1 MTRAARDA
9 WSTRCPSGVGV
20 SIRAVMAAIEQ
31 PVGSGGEERA
41 AGRSGRV
48 ARAREL
54 RERGWLLRE
63 IAAEMGVVAQTVFA
77 WLDDPDGSKLRERK
91 QRYGGV
97 CVDCDERVRRAC
109 QGRRAVVCARSGGRA
124 SERGGRAR
132 ALSRR
137 SVSSS
142 VATVTRRRPVIGT
155 PIKRAG
161 WGSTRAR
168 RALYADG
175 CWPWSSIAVKVFGRW
190 NDAIHA
196 AGFAPTPSGRYD
208 RERASPAASTR
219 SSAQGSR
226 ITTRTRALAL
236 TARGPRAT
244 ADVGPRRIVA
254 VQTPASGRRGRARS
268 GLDRIWRQRWTR
280 AVSVALRTRRRRG

>member
-1 MTRAARDA
+1 M
-9 WSTRCPSGVGV
+9 
-20 SIRAVMAAIEQ
+20 MAAIEQ

-48 ARAREL
+48 ARSREL

-77 WLDDPDGSKLRERK
+77 WLDDPDGSNLRARK

-109 QGRRAVVCARSGGRA
+109 QGRRAVVVRAAAGERA

-161 WGSTRAR
+161 WGSTRA
-168 RALYADG
+168 
-175 CWPWSSIAVKVFGRW
+175 
-190 NDAIHA
+190 
-196 AGFAPTPSGRYD
+196 
-208 RERASPAASTR
+208 
-219 SSAQGSR
+219 
-226 ITTRTRALAL
+226 
-236 TARGPRAT
+236 PR
-244 ADVGPRRIVA
+244 V
-254 VQTPASGRRGRARS
+254 
-268 GLDRIWRQRWTR
+268 L
-280 AVSVALRTRRRRG
+280 RRRLLAVELDSGQGLRSLE

>member
-48 ARAREL
+48 AGAREL

-97 CVDCDERVRRAC
+97 CVDAT
-109 QGRRAVVCARSGGRA
+109 SG
-124 SERGGRAR
+124 SDGRAR
-132 ALSRR
+132 AGARWC
-137 SVSSS
+137 V
-142 VATVTRRRPVIGT
+142 
-155 PIKRAG
+155 RA
-161 WGSTRAR
+161 
-168 RALYADG
+168 
-175 CWPWSSIAVKVFGRW
+175 
-190 NDAIHA
+190 A
-196 AGFAPTPSGRYD
+196 AG
-208 RERASPAASTR
+208 ERASAVD
-219 SSAQGSR
+219 
-226 ITTRTRALAL
+226 
-236 TARGPRAT
+236 AREHY
-244 ADVGPRRIVA
+244 
-254 VQTPASGRRGRARS
+254 RG
-268 GLDRIWRQRWTR
+268 DR
-280 AVSVALRTRRRRG
+280 